1 MVPDV
6 HEMLEKNVLW
16 LSIIVKIIV
25 LSFVTNDCDPDGN
38 WQNLEVAH
46 LQAFEYGYRTW
57 EWRSMTQ
64 SYIYPFIISIIYKI
78 LAIVGLDYPLMII
91 YSPRIFQAVLSVFA
105 EYRFLKWT
113 NSPEAASLLVLNGFW
128 QFCSTKT
135 LNHTLEAS
143 LMIIA
148 LSIYPWEDKD
158 KHGSKFIW
166 LMDFMFFI
174 RPTSAI
180 MCAPLYIRHMYYS
193 NKTIKQLI
201 KDYFFIGMCVSG
213 IAIAIDSCCYG
224 QLVVTPWEF
233 FKTNIFTGIGNHYET
248 KYILWYIYSTIPY
261 FLGFGMFT
269 LPFVF
274 MKLFFNEMDDE
285 RQETSIIIF
294 CWTILWHSLL
304 PHREHHFLLSLLP
317 LLVFLSAKFE
327 WCDEVCSELISRI
340 IILVTIIINIGIF
353 YSFANDRS
361 GSTEIMSYLREE
373 IASSPSNVDV
383 MFLTPCYSTPLY
395 SHVHEDIPME
405 LLNCEPNLKN
415 QDNYLNE
422 ADIFFNDPMAW
433 LEKRYTNSTLP
444 FFVVMYDN
452 LAPRIKGF
460 VDNYHLVVS
469 VFDSFY
475 PSTNRG
481 NNLNLYKL
489 K

>member
-1 MVPDV
+1 
-6 HEMLEKNVLW
+6 MLETNVLG
-16 LSIIVKIIV
+16 LSIIIKIIV
-25 LSFVTNDCDPDGN
+25 LFFVSNDCDPDGN
-38 WQNLEVAH
+38 WQNLEIAH

-57 EWRSMTQ
+57 EWRSKIC
-64 SYIYPFIISIIYKI
+64 SCIYPFIISIIYKI

-113 NSPEAASLLVLNGFW
+113 NSPKVASLLILNGFW
-128 QFCSTKT
+128 QYCSTKT
-135 LNHTLEAS
+135 LDHTLEAS

-148 LSIYPWEDKD
+148 LSIYPWKNED

-166 LMDFMFFI
+166 LLGFMFFI
-174 RPTSAI
+174 KPTSAF
-180 MCAPLYIRHMYYS
+180 MCAPLYLRHICNS
-193 NKTIKQLI
+193 DKTIKQLI

-213 IAIAIDSCCYG
+213 IAIAIDSYCYG

-233 FKTNIFTGIGNHYET
+233 FKVNNIFTGISNYNET
-248 KYILWYIYSTIPY
+248 RYILWYIHITIPF

-269 LPFVF
+269 LPFIF
-274 MKLFFNEMDDE
+274 MKLFEDKLDDE
-285 RQETSIIIF
+285 KQLTSIIIITL
-294 CWTILWHSLL
+294 TIQCYSLL
-304 PHREHHFLLSLLP
+304 PNNEHHYLLSLLP
-317 LLVFLSAKFE
+317 LLVFLTAKFD
-327 WCDEVCSELISRI
+327 WSEVSNELISRLL
-340 IILVTIIINIGIF
+340 ILVTIIINIGIF
-353 YSFANDRS
+353 ILFANDRR
-361 GSTEIMSYLREE
+361 GTTEIMSYLRKE

-395 SHVHEDIPME
+395 SHLHKDIPME
-405 LLNCEPNLKN
+405 FLTCEPNLKN

-422 ADIFFNDPMAW
+422 ANIFFKNPRTW

-444 FFVVMYDN
+444 FFVVMYNN
-452 LAPRIKGF
+452 LAPCIKSF
-460 VDNYHLVVS
+460 VDNYDHVVS

-481 NNLNLYKL
+481 NTLHLYKL